1 MITDIIRN
9 GFSISTVVSLCARIF
24 VVFCILPVHEFA
36 HAYVAHK
43 LGDDTAKVNGRL
55 TLNPLASFDVIGG
68 LLILL
73 VGFGYAKPVPVNPM
87 NFKNPKKGMALTA
100 VAGPI
105 SNLLMAI
112 LFMLGSTAV
121 YKFSNI
127 AASSLAYALYY
138 FFFYA
143 AMTNISLA
151 VFNFLPIPPLDGSR
165 LLQLFIPDR
174 YIFKYARY
182 ERYIVYAVLLLAFLG
197 ALDRPITAV
206 SSFIA
211 NGILQMCRAIFGV
224 L

>member
-1 MITDIIRN
+1 MITDIIRD

-36 HAYVAHK
+36 HAYVAYK
-43 LGDDTAKVNGRL
+43 LGDDTAKRSGRL

-73 VGFGYAKPVPVNPM
+73 VGFGYAKAVPVNPR
-87 NFKNPKKGMALTA
+87 NFKNPKQGMAITA

-105 SNLLMAI
+105 SNLIMAFV
-112 LFMLGSTAV
+112 FMIGSTAV
-121 YKFSNI
+121 FKFANIDQSNI
-127 AASSLAYALYY
+127 AYALYY

-143 AMTNISLA
+143 SMTNISLA

-174 YIFKYARY
+174 YIYKYARY
-182 ERYIVYAVLLLAFLG
+182 ERYIVYVVLLLAFIG
-197 ALDRPITAV
+197 ALDGPISVV
-206 SSFIA
+206 SSFLA
-211 NGILQMCRAIFGV
+211 NAMLNMCRAIFGI
-224 L
+224 